1 MPVLNF
7 LTFTR
12 LYACAI
18 VGAST
23 IANRPLQDFQAK
35 VGGGRLFD
43 MGGSTVKYGIACC
56 TSRHSAI
63 IAIIAIL
70 AAVSIKTI
78 SHGCYLKVRSCNY

>member
-1 MPVLNF
+1 M

-23 IANRPLQDFQAK
+23 VANRPLQDFQAK

-43 MGGSTVKYGIACC
+43 VGGSTVKYGICMK
-56 TSRHSAI
+56 SADLPAVKTA
-63 IAIIAIL
+63 AIPR
-70 AAVSIKTI
+70 SI
-78 SHGCYLKVRSCNY
+78 SLKI

>member
-1 MPVLNF
+1 M

-43 MGGSTVKYGIACC
+43 VGGSTVKYGIYKDLCMK
-56 TSRHSAI
+56 SADLPAVKTA
-63 IAIIAIL
+63 AIPR
-70 AAVSIKTI
+70 SI
-78 SHGCYLKVRSCNY
+78 SLKI